1 MEDYQPIE
9 LDSGTVMYSITDTI
23 EETNRVHDEWVTN
36 SELRRQMQGLGL
48 KRPIKL
54 DPRTEVYPQKPSYT
68 FQEFA
73 GAVFEI
79 GSFGDMIMVDPCTLK
94 TLWVGGAF
102 DPARS
107 IYDAMRRVLD
117 VAEKVGFLGTPP
129 EEDEIDESSS
139 IHRPSNHP

>member
-1 MEDYQPIE
+1 MEEQYQAVE
-9 LDSGTVMYSITDTI
+9 LESGTVMYSITDTI
-23 EETNRVHDEWVTN
+23 EETNRVHDEWIKDDK
-36 SELRRQMQGLGL
+36 LRRQMLSLGI

-54 DPRTEVYPQKPSYT
+54 DPVAEVYPQKPSYT

-79 GSFGDMIMVDPCTLK
+79 GSFGDLTMVDPCTRK

-102 DPARS
+102 DAARS

-117 VAEKVGFLGTPP
+117 VAEKVGFLGNP
-129 EEDEIDESSS
+129 EEDDGDNTIE
-139 IHRPSNHP
+139 P